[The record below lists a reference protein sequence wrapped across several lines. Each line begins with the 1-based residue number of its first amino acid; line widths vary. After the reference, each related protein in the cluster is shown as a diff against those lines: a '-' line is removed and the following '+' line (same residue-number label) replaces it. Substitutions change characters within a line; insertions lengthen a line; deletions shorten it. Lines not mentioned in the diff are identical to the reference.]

1 MTTPRRRHSPLLSLS
16 IVLCLTG
23 SAACTSASPGGTPV
37 NLLEQL
43 QARPRTT
50 AAVATY
56 TEMEAKIRAAIT
68 TASPATV
75 WTPRRERR
83 ESFCSSPFDNT
94 DGRTVLL
101 PSFGAA
107 VPIADNTWSVVL
119 TATEAI
125 ARNYGLTITESVAN
139 TPGNYQVRY
148 SNPTDGAYVDIG
160 SAKATF
166 VTTNTGCH
174 LPD

>member
-1 MTTPRRRHSPLLSLS
+1 MTLTRRHPRLLILF

-23 SAACTSASPGGTPV
+23 SAACTSAPPGGTTMDP
-37 NLLEQL
+37 LEQL
-43 QARPRTT
+43 QARPRMTE
-50 AAVATY
+50 AVATY

-83 ESFCSSPFDNT
+83 ESFCNTPFDNT
-94 DGRTVLL
+94 GGRTVLL

-107 VPIADNTWSVVL
+107 VPIADDTWSTVL

-125 ARNYGLTITESVAN
+125 ARRYGLTTTKSVAN

-160 SAKATF
+160 SAKAAF
-166 VTTNTGCH
+166 VSTNTGCH
-174 LPD
+174 LPQ